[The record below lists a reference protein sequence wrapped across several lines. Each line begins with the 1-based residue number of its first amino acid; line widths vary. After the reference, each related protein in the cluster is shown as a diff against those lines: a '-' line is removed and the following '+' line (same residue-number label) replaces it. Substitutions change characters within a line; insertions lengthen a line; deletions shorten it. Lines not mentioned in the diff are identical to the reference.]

1 MAPVTNP
8 DRLCVSQTEVIA
20 IGSTVGAPSSE
31 TMLGD
36 IHRAGACT
44 YTTKRAT
51 RIRASPRSRSTSSRS
66 RCATARTDMA
76 RPDRSGGGGI
86 RTLGTAKP
94 HNGFEN
100 RHVDLLRG
108 QPIQGLDRLME

>member
-8 DRLCVSQTEVIA
+8 DRLCVSRIEVIA
-20 IGSTVGAPSSE
+20 IGSTVGAPWSE

-51 RIRASPRSRSTSSRS
+51 RIRASPPITLDIEQITVRNGAHRHGRGL
-66 RCATARTDMA
+66 TA
-76 RPDRSGGGGI
+76 
-86 RTLGTAKP
+86 AKGE
-94 HNGFEN
+94 GFEPYGEAAQ
-100 RHVDLLRG
+100 RFSKTVTSTFCAVSRYRVWSG
-108 QPIQGLDRLME
+108 